1 MKLGLFQ
8 AKKKKGQ
15 AFFLSCIFCFFMA
28 HYKLGK
34 LVLSLV
40 SEGQAQTCPSLRC
53 VWLPQELIFL
63 SEQILP
69 LEQQKTSAPALLSSL
84 SGLQTPQAS
93 ASCFFQHDWQNFS
106 L

>member
-1 MKLGLFQ
+1 
-8 AKKKKGQ
+8 
-15 AFFLSCIFCFFMA
+15 MA